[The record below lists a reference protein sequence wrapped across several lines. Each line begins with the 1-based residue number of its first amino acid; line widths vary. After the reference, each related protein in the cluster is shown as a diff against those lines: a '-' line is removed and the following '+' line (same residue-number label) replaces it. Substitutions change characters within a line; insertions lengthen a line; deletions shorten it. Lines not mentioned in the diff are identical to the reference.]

1 MPRRIKSAEN
11 GEPTQGFERNRKPSA
26 VKGLNN
32 GNNNNN
38 KRSAVHRLYEL
49 CVETFSP
56 PGTVPSPEAIE
67 NLRSFLDTIKPVDV
81 GLKEVVS
88 IQDSGNDLVKRPNIR
103 KGQCSRSKRAGFA
116 PPITYV
122 HVYEC
127 DSFSIGIFCLP
138 PSAVLPLHNHPGM
151 TVLSKLLY
159 GSMHLK
165 SYDCVNPTDTEIST
179 CPPQATLATLAK
191 TKVNTIYKA
200 PCESSV
206 LSPRTGG
213 NIHSLTAVT
222 SCAVLDVLA
231 PPYSDKDGR
240 HCTYYRGHPCSGLPE
255 NGNTQSN
262 DDQNYMWL
270 EEIERPDDFFIK
282 GGQYLGPKIEA
293 R

>member
-11 GEPTQGFERNRKPSA
+11 GEATQGFERNRKPSA
-26 VKGLNN
+26 IKGLNN
-32 GNNNNN
+32 SNNNN
-38 KRSAVHRLYEL
+38 KKSAVNRLYEL
-49 CVETFSP
+49 CVETFSHR
-56 PGTVPSPEAIE
+56 GTVASPEAIE

-88 IQDSGNDLVKRPNIR
+88 IQDSGNDPVRRPNKQRNMR
-103 KGQCSRSKRAGFA
+103 KGQCSGSKRAGFA

-127 DSFSIGIFCLP
+127 ASFSIGIFCLP
-138 PSAVLPLHNHPGM
+138 PSAFLPLHNHPGM

-165 SYDCVNPTDTEIST
+165 SYDCVDTTDIEISSW
-179 CPPQATLATLAK
+179 PPQAKLLAK
-191 TKVNTIYKA
+191 TKVNTIYEA

-206 LSPRTGG
+206 LCPRTGG

-231 PPYSDKDGR
+231 PPYSEKDGR
-240 HCTYYRGHPCSGLPE
+240 HCTYYRGYPCSGLPE

-293 R
+293 

>member
-32 GNNNNN
+32 SNNNN
-38 KRSAVHRLYEL
+38 KKSAVQRLYEL

-56 PGTVPSPEAIE
+56 PGPVASPEAIE
-67 NLRSFLDTIKPVDV
+67 NLRSFLDTIKPADV

-88 IQDSGNDLVKRPNIR
+88 IPDSGNDLVGRANMR
-103 KGQCSRSKRAGFA
+103 KGQCSGSKRAGFGFS

-122 HVYEC
+122 HVYQC
-127 DSFSIGIFCLP
+127 DSFSIGIFCMP

-165 SYDCVNPTDTEIST
+165 SYDCVNPTDVEISC
-179 CPPQATLATLAK
+179 CPPQAKLAK

-206 LSPRTGG
+206 LSPTTGG

-231 PPYSDKDGR
+231 PPYSERDGR
-240 HCTYYRGHPCSGLPE
+240 HCTYYRAHPCSGLPE

-262 DDQNYMWL
+262 DDQNYTWL
-270 EEIERPDDFFIK
+270 EEIETPDEFFIR
-282 GGQYLGPKIEA
+282 GGKYLGPKIEA